1 MRIVPDDLKNLR
13 VEHCNIGYFRRSGQ
27 SAGTIVVSTV
37 VQRLSVERRHA
48 QRVESWTNWSDV
60 SDTGHTCSGV
70 PARHIL
76 ELLYTTALGTQ
87 GQPIHQVVGARTRI
101 DTESWPLNV
110 NLEDTTISHDFLL
123 TSSVVFVQVPISDSP
138 PRSSDIVGWSPS
150 DIGDW
155 CLSDI
160 RDQCLWCG
168 SLC

>member
-1 MRIVPDDLKNLR
+1 MEPFSFSEV
-13 VEHCNIGYFRRSGQ
+13 VE
-27 SAGTIVVSTV
+27 AWST
-37 VQRLSVERRHA
+37 Q
-48 QRVESWTNWSDV
+48 TNWSDV

-101 DTESWPLNV
+101 DTETWPLNV

-138 PRSSDIVGWSPS
+138 PRSRFWDRMLSQEHSENAWRNIFSALEPMTT
-150 DIGDW
+150 GDEIAEVSVFTMSLVLLAVSLTALLW
-155 CLSDI
+155 
-160 RDQCLWCG
+160 DQL
-168 SLC
+168 